1 MKNKVSNSV
10 TKVLDGVEE
19 TVGKVEKE
27 IGNIIQPVQKTVFSR
42 FPILFTLLVTFGVVT
57 TFLGFERLVTDIAF
71 INERPFLMLIVG
83 LGILTITG
91 TLYKK
96 LG

>member
-10 TKVLDGVEE
+10 VKVLDGVEE

-57 TFLGFERLVTDIAF
+57 TFLGFERLVMDIAF
-71 INERPFLMLIVG
+71 INARPFLMLIVG

>member
-10 TKVLDGVEE
+10 VKVLDGVEE

-27 IGNIIQPVQKTVFSR
+27 IENIIQPVQKTVFSR
-42 FPILFTLLVTFGVVT
+42 FPILFTLLVTFGVAT

>member
-1 MKNKVSNSV
+1 MTNLELV
-10 TKVLDGVEE
+10 VLGMFISL
-19 TVGKVEKE
+19 G
-27 IGNIIQPVQKTVFSR
+27 ILLI
-42 FPILFTLLVTFGVVT
+42 FPILLTLLVTFGVAT